1 MPLVEGGSA
10 IVDGDDEF
18 EQLVALTLRQM
29 RFLVRSRPATDAI
42 PNVTV
47 LSSMI
52 AAAAGE
58 QIDVRGSCRKHGAV
72 SPDDRV
78 CGI

>member
-1 MPLVEGGSA
+1 LSRAGSA

-18 EQLVALTLRQM
+18 EQSVALMLRQM

-47 LSSMI
+47 LISMI
-52 AAAAGE
+52 TAAAGE
-58 QIDVRGSCRKHGAV
+58 QIDVRGSRRKHGAV
-72 SPDDRV
+72 SPDDRLS
-78 CGI
+78 GI

>member
-1 MPLVEGGSA
+1 LSRAGSA
-10 IVDGDDEF
+10 IVGGDDEF
-18 EQLVALTLRQM
+18 EQLVALMLRQM

-42 PNVTV
+42 PDVTV

-58 QIDVRGSCRKHGAV
+58 QIDVRGSRRKHGAV
-72 SPDDRV
+72 SPDDRL

>member
-1 MPLVEGGSA
+1 VPLVEGGSA

-18 EQLVALTLRQM
+18 ELLVALMLRQM

-47 LSSMI
+47 LSSMT

-58 QIDVRGSCRKHGAV
+58 QVDVRGSRRKHGAA
-72 SPDDRV
+72 SQDRLS
-78 CGI
+78 GI

>member
-1 MPLVEGGSA
+1 VPLVEGGSA

-18 EQLVALTLRQM
+18 EQSVALMLRQM

-52 AAAAGE
+52 AAAGE
-58 QIDVRGSCRKHGAV
+58 QIDVRGSRRKHGAV

-78 CGI
+78 YGI